1 MVEDALRRIE
11 FAGIPVQ
18 RAQREGAL
26 PESEA
31 WEILGRY
38 VPEKLPPGWQSEQVG
53 DDGASY
59 RNRRTGQAVII
70 SVSREADGRRWVH
83 VSTSFATRVPTYAEL
98 AEVKRLWIGDD
109 RRAMQL
115 FVERAKHVNLHPHTL
130 HLWHC
135 VDGDGLPDFTR
146 GTGSV

>member
-1 MVEDALRRIE
+1 MVDGALKSADINVS
-11 FAGIPVQ
+11 AVQ
-18 RAQREGAL
+18 RAQREAVL

-38 VPEKLPPGWQSEQVG
+38 VPEKLPPGWQSEHVG

-59 RNRRTGQAVII
+59 RNHRTGQVVII
-70 SVSREADGRRWVH
+70 SVSREADGRRWIH

-115 FVERAKHVNLHPHTL
+115 FVERARHVNLHPHTL

>member
-1 MVEDALRRIE
+1 MVEGAPRRVELDAGAI
-11 FAGIPVQ
+11 Q
-18 RAQREGAL
+18 RARREGAIA
-26 PESEA
+26 ESEA
-31 WEILGRY
+31 WEILGRHI
-38 VPEKLPPGWQSEQVG
+38 PEKLPPGWQSEIVG
-53 DDGASY
+53 ADGASY
-59 RNRRTGQAVII
+59 RNHRTGQTLII

-98 AEVKRLWIGDD
+98 AEVKRLWIGED